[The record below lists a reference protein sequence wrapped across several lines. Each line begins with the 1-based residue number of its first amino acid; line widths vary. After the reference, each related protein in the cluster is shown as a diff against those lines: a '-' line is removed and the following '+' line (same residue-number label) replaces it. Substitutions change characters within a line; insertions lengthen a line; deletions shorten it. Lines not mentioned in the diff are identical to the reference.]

1 MGSLSGSDGKTKWL
15 TIAVML
21 ALLAATALEWYW
33 AWGALFLYWSVAGIV
48 IGQVFLVQTIDRTG
62 NPVLF
67 WLVSLMWLAL
77 AVLAIVQD
85 VWM

>member
-1 MGSLSGSDGKTKWL
+1 MGSLSGSVGKTKWL

-33 AWGALFLYWSVAGIV
+33 AWGVLFLYWSVAGIV
-48 IGQVFLVQTIDRTG
+48 MGQVFLVETIERAR

-67 WLVSLMWLAL
+67 WVVSLMWF
-77 AVLAIVQD
+77 VLAILAMVQD
-85 VWM
+85 IWI